1 MTDRVQEVCNKCVL
15 QDVSIRMSKINRK
28 YRLCN
33 IKIILN
39 YNIECNF
46 IAKYLIFLLQILK
59 DMFRSVLCSKHFF
72 NIMENEQDISD
83 VKSFGIL
90 LNFS

>member
-1 MTDRVQEVCNKCVL
+1 MRAPGRFDSNVENKSK
-15 QDVSIRMSKINRK
+15 VSFAQ
-28 YRLCN
+28 YQ
-33 IKIILN
+33 N
-39 YNIECNF
+39 YNILIIECNF

-83 VKSFGIL
+83 VKSSGIL